1 MKAIV
6 LASAALILSA
16 CVSQQAPVA
25 VVPPPAINNKLVDLS
40 LHPVATIEQLA
51 SLSPEQH
58 AEIAQYKLQP
68 EIRILSK
75 RKQAA
80 KFIERKMVNFN
91 YEGKN
96 LSASEA
102 YEQQHGNCMSLALLA
117 YAIANAFDVEITF
130 QRMHTI
136 PMLVDASDDL
146 LVISDHVRSFLA
158 DKPTSEDVEPSKD
171 ISVIDYFPDRLDRSG
186 AMITEDEFIAMLYR
200 NLAADALIENDP
212 SLALSLLNQAIGYAP
227 NFSPVLDMIAIAHR
241 RLGDVDS
248 AKAFYQYAL
257 EYSSNSKIHTLNN
270 FYVLL
275 QSLGDKTGADRI
287 TEQLRRLD
295 DESPY
300 GWIFVAR
307 DAIAAGDFPSAKL
320 YLKRFLTV
328 TDYYYPAYVELAK
341 VEFEL
346 GNINAS
352 KEALNKALTYT
363 QLPEK
368 QRQYK
373 AKLAWL
379 AQQ

>member
-75 RKQAA
+75 REQAA

-102 YEQQHGNCMSLALLA
+102 YEQRQGNCMSLALLA

-200 NLAADALIENDP
+200 NLAADALIVNDP

-257 EYSSNSKIHTLNN
+257 EHSSNSKIHTLNN

-275 QSLGDKTGADRI
+275 QSLGDKAGADDI
-287 TEQLRRLD
+287 AAQLRNLD
-295 DESPY
+295 DETPY
-300 GWIFVAR
+300 GWYFVAQ
-307 DAIAAGDFPSAKL
+307 DAIAAGDFESARL
-320 YLKRFLTV
+320 FLNRFIKV
-328 TDYYYPAYVELAK
+328 THYYYPAYVELAK

-346 GNINAS
+346 GNIHAS
-352 KEALNKALTYT
+352 KKALNKALTFT
-363 QLPEK
+363 QLPENK
-368 QRQYK
+368 RQYK